1 MNAPKMRILIVD
13 DEPLAR
19 ERLASL
25 IRELGTGE
33 VVGEAGSGI
42 EALTAVAAHAP
53 QLVLLDIRMPGMDGL
68 EVAQHLTYYEPP
80 PAVIFTTAYGDHA
93 LDAFEASAVDYLL
106 KPIRKERL
114 LQSFQRAEVLSRGR
128 LDIFKERT
136 GPTRG
141 RTQLSAPVGG
151 SLRLVPADEVLYFQ
165 ADQKYVTVV
174 WTGGELVI
182 EEPLKTLEAEF
193 GERFLRIHRNA
204 LVSLS
209 RVEALVH
216 DGVGGL
222 AVILRGIKKRLPVS
236 RRLTGQVRRR
246 LKSIRAEEGLPADAS
261 GQD

>member
-25 IRELGTGE
+25 IGELGSGE
-33 VVGEAGSGI
+33 IVGRSGNGL
-42 EALTAVAAHAP
+42 EALAAVAAHAP
-53 QLVLLDIRMPGMDGL
+53 DLVLLDIRMPGMDGL
-68 EVAQHLTYYEPP
+68 EVAQHLAHYEPP
-80 PAVIFTTAYGDHA
+80 PAVIFTTAYSDYA
-93 LDAFEASAVDYLL
+93 LEAFEASAIDYLL

-114 LQSFQRAEVLSRGR
+114 LQGLQRARVLSRGA
-128 LDIFKERT
+128 LDTLKERT
-136 GPTRG
+136 TPTRA
-141 RTQLSAPVGG
+141 RTHLSAPVGG
-151 SLRLVPADEVLYFQ
+151 SLRLVPVDEVLYFQ

-209 RVEALVH
+209 RVEALAR

-222 AVILRGIKKRLPVS
+222 AVKLRGTEKRLPVS
-236 RRLTGQVRRR
+236 RRLTRRVRRC
-246 LKSIRAEEGLPADAS
+246 LQSIRRAEEGPPDSRLAF
-261 GQD
+261 

>member
-1 MNAPKMRILIVD
+1 V
-13 DEPLAR
+13 
-19 ERLASL
+19 
-25 IRELGTGE
+25 
-33 VVGEAGSGI
+33 
-42 EALTAVAAHAP
+42 
-53 QLVLLDIRMPGMDGL
+53 
-68 EVAQHLTYYEPP
+68 
-80 PAVIFTTAYGDHA
+80 
-93 LDAFEASAVDYLL
+93 
-106 KPIRKERL
+106 
-114 LQSFQRAEVLSRGR
+114 
-128 LDIFKERT
+128 
-136 GPTRG
+136 
-141 RTQLSAPVGG
+141 
-151 SLRLVPADEVLYFQ
+151 DEVLYFQ

>member
-1 MNAPKMRILIVD
+1 MRILIVD

-25 IRELGTGE
+25 IRELAVGE
-33 VVGEAGSGI
+33 VVGEAGNGI

-68 EVAQHLTYYEPP
+68 EAAQHLAHYEHP
-80 PAVIFTTAYGDHA
+80 PAVIFTTAFGDYA
-93 LDAFEASAVDYLL
+93 LEAFEASAVDYLL

-114 LQSFQRAEVLSRGR
+114 LQGLQRARVLSRGA
-128 LDIFKERT
+128 LDTLKERT
-136 GPTRG
+136 GPTRA
-141 RTQLSAPVGG
+141 RTHLSAPVGG
-151 SLRLVPADEVLYFQ
+151 SLRLVPVDEVLYFQ

-209 RVEALVH
+209 RVEALAR

-222 AVILRGIKKRLPVS
+222 AVKLRGTEKRLPVS
-236 RRLTGQVRRR
+236 RRLTGQVRRC
-246 LKSIRAEEGLPADAS
+246 LKSMRRAEEGLPDSRLAF
-261 GQD
+261 